1 MFNMLKRRKAMTV
14 CADEKH
20 YLDVDEIVSTIN
32 MGLTHVYY
40 ANEKVYLGF
49 ETKLTMG
56 EVAKLIKQKL
66 YKTEAEVVGGVIFVK
81 FK

>member
-1 MFNMLKRRKAMTV
+1 MFNMFKRRKAMTV
-14 CADEKH
+14 CVDEKYH
-20 YLDVDEIVSTIN
+20 FDVDELISKIN
-32 MGLTHVYY
+32 MGWTHVCY
-40 ANEKVYLGF
+40 ANGKAYLGF

-81 FK
+81 FN

>member
-1 MFNMLKRRKAMTV
+1 MFNMFKRRKAMTV
-14 CADEKH
+14 CVDKEH
-20 YLDVDEIVSTIN
+20 YLDVDKVISTIN
-32 MGLTHVYY
+32 MGLTYVYWTD
-40 ANEKVYLGF
+40 EKVYCGF